1 MSHSNEINRTIEE
14 DIKKQL
20 NEINRHVDRTGW
32 PFLIGGIFILFI
44 VTYLIISLF
53 GITTNDSPNSSNN
66 DLQQQVQQLESRIQK
81 LEKQLDESVE

>member
-14 DIKKQL
+14 EIKKQL

-32 PFLIGGIFILFI
+32 PFLISGIFILFI
-44 VTYLIISLF
+44 VTYLIISFF
-53 GITTNDSPNSSNN
+53 GINTNDSPNSSNN
-66 DLQQQVQQLESRIQK
+66 DLQKQVQQLESRIQK